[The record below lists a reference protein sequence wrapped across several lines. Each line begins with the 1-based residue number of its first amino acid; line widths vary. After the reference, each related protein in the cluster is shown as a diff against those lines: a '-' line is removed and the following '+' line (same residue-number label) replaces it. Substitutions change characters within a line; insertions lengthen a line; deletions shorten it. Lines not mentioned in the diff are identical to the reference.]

1 MVDSVFT
8 VANEL
13 VARLVRL
20 FRQDLSQSKWSF
32 YLGTSVL
39 VGVVAV
45 IYRSARPTDASAS
58 AVGAGFA
65 LSGASLFLGL
75 LLGFLFAIPKSSK
88 NRKNGGS
95 TDQSPESNDSLYLIN
110 SNLEEISDWLTK
122 MLVGIGLIQLKQAPG
137 YIRKISEY
145 WETSIGHNFQS
156 AYVSA
161 VIIFFVVIGFL
172 IGYLWTRLALIQD
185 FMDRDPRMLEF
196 IRGMGRII
204 KSDSTE
210 DEIRE
215 ESTRQLVNIFK
226 SPSSGAKE
234 RMAAREE
241 LLTIVQSSG
250 PVGIGLIAQKALGM
264 DGEQSGGSK
273 D

>member
-122 MLVGIGLIQLKQAPG
+122 MLVGIGLI
-137 YIRKISEY
+137 
-145 WETSIGHNFQS
+145 
-156 AYVSA
+156 
-161 VIIFFVVIGFL
+161 
-172 IGYLWTRLALIQD
+172 
-185 FMDRDPRMLEF
+185 
-196 IRGMGRII
+196 
-204 KSDSTE
+204 
-210 DEIRE
+210 
-215 ESTRQLVNIFK
+215 
-226 SPSSGAKE
+226 
-234 RMAAREE
+234 
-241 LLTIVQSSG
+241 
-250 PVGIGLIAQKALGM
+250 
-264 DGEQSGGSK
+264 
-273 D
+273 